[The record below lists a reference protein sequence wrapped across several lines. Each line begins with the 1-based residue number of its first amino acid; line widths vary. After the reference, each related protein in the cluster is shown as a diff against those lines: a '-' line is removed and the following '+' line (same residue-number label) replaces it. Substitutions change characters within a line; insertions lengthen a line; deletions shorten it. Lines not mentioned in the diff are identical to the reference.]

1 MSSLGPSQ
9 SFDPTTPKF
18 LFVISLRYPLNFAKI
33 SLNFNPKRMQKLSG
47 EHRRYTVTL
56 IGLTHLLDFNL
67 SYMALVIAQHN
78 SRLDL
83 EHRGASMRRWQD
95 AERLGQ

>member
-1 MSSLGPSQ
+1 MQRGIFLLKIEESWGGAGGRRLTSPLTPSQ

-56 IGLTHLLDFNL
+56 IGLTYLPDFNL
-67 SYMALVIAQHN
+67 PTW
-78 SRLDL
+78 RLL
-83 EHRGASMRRWQD
+83 
-95 AERLGQ
+95 